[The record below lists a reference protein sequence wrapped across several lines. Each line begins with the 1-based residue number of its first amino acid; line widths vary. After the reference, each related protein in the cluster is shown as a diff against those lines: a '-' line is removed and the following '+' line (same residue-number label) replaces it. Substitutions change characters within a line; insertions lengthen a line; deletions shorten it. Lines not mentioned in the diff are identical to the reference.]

1 MDRPRPVPG
10 AKEGLETLKKMGY
23 TLIIITARSES
34 QREGT
39 EEWLAENMPDS
50 GYLPSPL
57 PLLPPPSELAST
69 PAGLDSNLS

>member
-1 MDRPRPVPG
+1 MDRPRLVPG

-39 EEWLAENMPDS
+39 EEWLAQNLPDS
-50 GYLPSPL
+50 ECL
-57 PLLPPPSELAST
+57 PLSLLCPALSCSPPSLRIA
-69 PAGLDSNLS
+69 ALS

>member
-50 GYLPSPL
+50 GCLLPFTFSPL
-57 PLLPPPSELAST
+57 PRSPPPPLVSARS
-69 PAGLDSNLS
+69 

>member
-10 AKEGLETLKKMGY
+10 AKEGLQALKKMGY

-39 EEWLAENMPDS
+39 EEWLAENLPDS
-50 GYLPSPL
+50 ECAPCAFPAISATPSQL
-57 PLLPPPSELAST
+57 EIAS
-69 PAGLDSNLS
+69 